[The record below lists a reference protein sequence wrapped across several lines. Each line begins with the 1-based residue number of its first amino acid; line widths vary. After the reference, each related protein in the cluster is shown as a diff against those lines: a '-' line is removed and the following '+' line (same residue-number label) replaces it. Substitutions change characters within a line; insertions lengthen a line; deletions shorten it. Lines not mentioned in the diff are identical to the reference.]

1 MEGTAAARIITPGI
15 AGQVNDYIQA
25 TGTAIA
31 AVAKAINY
39 SRTTVSRYLAGK
51 YDSDPRDI
59 EAKLTSYLQEIKG
72 ESAPSPE
79 APELPV
85 PAEKTGQTP
94 RFFEGR
100 DAKTILGVCQA
111 AQEYHEMGIIVGRSG
126 YGKTYTL
133 KEYAKLPKVAYME
146 CDVAMNSRDLVR
158 ELEKALGLRSTPN
171 SNHDYTIHERLNRM
185 VEFLVINPGY
195 LIIVDEADKLM
206 KKYSYG
212 KMDILRAIFD
222 RCSGQGDQ
230 STCGIVIAGEPA
242 LEVLVKDHLKQ
253 FANRTLLGADLQG
266 LTGAEVE
273 DYLSDYDITPDALAE
288 LKVRALNSRTGC
300 FRLLN
305 RTMRNV
311 RRILDQRKDQ
321 TITRE
326 IIQQASSL
334 MMV

>member
-1 MEGTAAARIITPGI
+1 MEGTAAARTITEAPGI
-15 AGQVNDYIQA
+15 AGKVNHYIQ
-25 TGTAIA
+25 TSGTTIA
-31 AVAKAINY
+31 AVAKGINY
-39 SRTTVSRYLAGK
+39 SRTTVSRYLSGK
-51 YDSDPRDI
+51 YDSDSKDI
-59 EAKLTSYLQEIKG
+59 EAKLADYLRAMTG
-72 ESAPSPE
+72 EPTDGPE
-79 APELPV
+79 APEPTKPV
-85 PAEKTGQTP
+85 TGGAP

-111 AQEYHEMGIIVGRSG
+111 AQEYREMGIIVGRSG

-146 CDVAMNSRDLVR
+146 CDVSMNARDLVR
-158 ELEKALGLRSTPN
+158 ELERALGLRATPN
-171 SNHDYTIHERLNRM
+171 SNHDYTIHERINRI
-185 VEFLVINPGY
+185 VEFLSTHPGY

-222 RCSGQGDQ
+222 RCSGRGDI

-242 LEVLVKDHLKQ
+242 LEVLIKDHLKQ
-253 FANRTLLGADLQG
+253 FANRTLLGAELQG
-266 LTGAEVE
+266 LTETEVE
-273 DYLSDYDITPDALAE
+273 DYLSNYDITPDALTE
-288 LKVRALNSRTGC
+288 LKARALNTRTGC
-300 FRLLN
+300 FRLMT

-311 RRILDQRKDQ
+311 DRILGQRKDQ

-326 IIQQASSL
+326 IIREASSL